1 MKENLTIDA
10 LRVFCEAARYQSFSQ
25 AARMIGSSPAYVTKH
40 IKLLES
46 ELDTLLFHRTTRQ
59 VTLTEQ
65 GEQAHA
71 MALRILQDVEQLHDR
86 IAQFKSEP
94 RGTLRISTSM
104 GFGRQVVAPALAD
117 FSLRYPAIQIKL
129 DILDQLVN
137 MTKEQY
143 DLDIRI
149 GDMIDPNYI
158 ARHLADNHRI
168 LCAAPSYLERHGRPR
183 GLQDLPRHNCLIVR
197 ERDHP
202 VGIWALSRKD
212 VITTVKVGGSL
223 VTNNGEIALAWALA
237 GHGIV
242 LRSLWG
248 ARRHLETGALVH
260 ILPSYRQNA
269 GIWAVYPQR
278 LDNSAKVKACIEHLQ
293 AYFSPRASDALADAP
308 PYQSSGRETRAPTP

>member
-10 LRVFCEAARYQSFSQ
+10 LRVFCEAARHQSFSQ

-71 MALRILQDVEQLHDR
+71 MALQILQDVERLHDR

-104 GFGRQVVAPALAD
+104 GFGRQVVAPALAG
-117 FSLRYPAIQIKL
+117 FSLRYPAIQVKL

-183 GLQDLPRHNCLIVR
+183 RLQDLSRHNCLIVR

-202 VGIWALSRKD
+202 VGIWALSCKD
-212 VITTVKVGGSL
+212 VITNVKVDGSL
-223 VTNNGEIALAWALA
+223 ITNNGEIALAWSLA

-242 LRSLWG
+242 LRSLWDT
-248 ARRHLETGALVH
+248 RRHLETGALVH

-269 GIWAVYPQR
+269 GIWAVYPQK

-293 AYFSPRASDALADAP
+293 AYFSHRASDTLADAP